1 MQIRTEKKTRIWLAL
16 AVAIGLHAIILL
28 LPITRQ
34 LPPAENE
41 RAHIE
46 LQLTSFTP
54 QPPAPETPEQQ
65 LETITPVPIPEPSP
79 AHPEAIIKAQTK
91 IKPATLAASPQAR
104 DLEHDLE
111 KMSEQAKRRMTNSIL
126 TRQFISEQSEADKL
140 FGKPLVAYSSEPQKA
155 FHYPLRQD
163 MIAMLDQPMPEVPFA
178 YTPGLINF
186 AYDPGV
192 KGNLQR
198 FWDVITPEFGWRTK
212 NGTEFKCVW
221 VLIIGACGWK

>member
-1 MQIRTEKKTRIWLAL
+1 MQIRTEKKASIWLAL
-16 AVAIGLHAIILL
+16 TVAIGLHAIILL

-54 QPPAPETPEQQ
+54 
-65 LETITPVPIPEPSP
+65 
-79 AHPEAIIKAQTK
+79 PEAIIKAQTK

-155 FHYPLRQD
+155 FHYPVRQD

-186 AYDPGV
+186 AYDPGL
-192 KGNLQR
+192 KGDLQR

-212 NGTEFKCVW
+212 NGTEFKCIW
-221 VLIIGACGWK
+221 VLIIGGCGWK

>member
-28 LPITRQ
+28 LPITRHIPTTENTRALIKLRLTTFSPPAVAPQ
-34 LPPAENE
+34 LPVQAAE
-41 RAHIE
+41 A
-46 LQLTSFTP
+46 
-54 QPPAPETPEQQ
+54 AP
-65 LETITPVPIPEPSP
+65 VSVPEPP
-79 AHPEAIIKAQTK
+79 KAIVDAQAE
-91 IKPATLAASPQAR
+91 IKPHILAASPQAS
-104 DLEHDLE
+104 DLEHDPG
-111 KMSEQAKRRMTNSIL
+111 KMSEPAKRRMTNAIL

-140 FGKPLVAYSSEPQKA
+140 FGKPLVSYSSEPQKA